1 MKKII
6 FAVAIFATFSLT
18 LDAQSVYD
26 EIKQDPQRAAGNL
39 HYYEAPEVVTD
50 TPAPKGYTPFYVS
63 HYGRHGSRY
72 QTSTSGYKRLV
83 PLFEELEKEGLLTDT
98 GKSLAADIKT
108 LYDEHDRMEGLLT
121 LRGGQEHQGIAQRLY
136 DRVPEVFNQ
145 PDRNT
150 VFCVSTPVHRV
161 LESLANFTLSLK
173 GNAPQLRMLVLA
185 GDRFGD
191 YLCFDK
197 YNRFRSMRPFAIID
211 SVKTARLDPERFIC
225 SVFTDTAKAMAILSR
240 PPQQEASSSHRQM
253 PAGAQNAPQN
263 AQFAAMMRPRGMSA
277 SSFMSNVFS
286 AGSIYGCLDRNNP
299 DVFRYF
305 TMDELYQLWY
315 CDNMN
320 ILNSYGFTVE
330 NESGTTLTA
339 QLVVKDILEKANS
352 AVEGNNRAADL
363 RFGHDTGIGPLL
375 ALLKVEG
382 YDRILSLSSD
392 NLEYWPG
399 YKYLPMGSNL
409 QMIFYKNKKGEV
421 LVKLLRNENETVIPA
436 LKPFKGPYYKWSELK
451 AYLEGLVADCPM

>member
-1 MKKII
+1 MKR
-6 FAVAIFATFSLT
+6 FFLLVAVLAAVSFSLN
-18 LDAQSVYD
+18 AQSVYD
-26 EIKQDPQRAAGNL
+26 ELKADPQRAAGNL
-39 HYYEAPEVVTD
+39 HHYEAPEFVVD
-50 TPAPKGYTPFYVS
+50 TPAPSGYTPFYVS

-83 PLFEELEKEGLLTDT
+83 PLFEELDKEGLLTET
-98 GKSLAADIKT
+98 GKDLAADIKT

-121 LRGGQEHQGIAQRLY
+121 LKGGQEHQGIAQRLY

-173 GNAPQLRMLVLA
+173 GNAPQLRVLVLA

-191 YLCFDK
+191 YLCYEK
-197 YNRFRSMRPFAIID
+197 YNRFRSMKPFSIID
-211 SVKTARLDPERFIC
+211 SVKTERIDAERFIC
-225 SVFTDTAKAMAILSR
+225 SVFTDTAKAMEILSR
-240 PPQQEASSSHRQM
+240 PPKQDENAFGHRQM
-253 PAGAQNAPQN
+253 PAGAQN

-305 TMDELYQLWY
+305 TIDELYQLWY

-320 ILNSYGFTVE
+320 ILNSYGFTQE

-375 ALLKVEG
+375 SLLKVEG
-382 YDRILSLSSD
+382 YDRILSLAND
-392 NLEYWPG
+392 DLEYWPG
-399 YKYLPMGSNL
+399 YRYLPMGSNL
-409 QMIFYKNKKGEV
+409 QMIFYRNEAGDV
-421 LVKLLRNENETVIPA
+421 LVKLLRNENETIIPA
-436 LKPFKGPYYKWSELK
+436 LKPFKGPYYKWSDLK
-451 AYLEGLVADCPM
+451 AYLEGLVADCTM